1 MIVREKPNERLLT
14 LFSEQSCW
22 RIKPLAAQMKY
33 SIPSVRRF
41 LTEVGYFS
49 SFTHNGSW
57 YTLRSIPRFDR
68 DGLWFFRDIG
78 FSRSGSLTSTLIDLA
93 ERSPAG
99 MTAET
104 LGEKL
109 RVRCHSVLVQLC
121 RNGKIQRQ
129 KTGRSHVYFSVDP
142 QVATVQRRA
151 MDLQNL
157 YIQLPAEISVLVLV
171 EFIQNP
177 DSSFEDLAKAIAR
190 KTRVAID
197 AGQIQWLF
205 DQYGL
210 KKTAPIRVVQPG
222 EP

>member
-1 MIVREKPNERLLT
+1 MSVREKPNQHLLS
-14 LFSEQSCW
+14 LFREQSCW
-22 RIKPLAAQMKY
+22 MIEPLAAEMKY

-41 LTEVGYFS
+41 LAEVGYFS

-57 YTLRSIPRFDR
+57 YTLHSIPRFDG

-93 ERSPAG
+93 ARSPAG

-104 LGEKL
+104 LGAKL

-121 RNGKIQRQ
+121 RNGRLQRQ
-129 KTGRSHVYFSVDP
+129 KMARSHVYFSVDP
-142 QVATVQRRA
+142 SIATVQRRA
-151 MDLQNL
+151 MTVRNL
-157 YIQLPAEISVLVLV
+157 PTQLPAEIAVLILV

-177 DSSFEDLAKAIAR
+177 DASFEDLTRAISR
-190 KTRVAID
+190 KTRVAIN
-197 AGQIQWLF
+197 AGQIQRLF
-205 DQYGL
+205 DQHGL
-210 KKTAPIRVVQPG
+210 KKTTQVRVPPPG

>member
-1 MIVREKPNERLLT
+1 MSIKEKPNQRLLS
-14 LFSEQSCW
+14 LFHKQSCW
-22 RIKPLAAQMKY
+22 MIEPLAAEMKY

-41 LTEVGYFS
+41 LAEVGYFS

-57 YTLRSIPRFDR
+57 YTLHSIPRFDV

-93 ERSPAG
+93 ARSPAG

-104 LGEKL
+104 LGAKL

-121 RNGKIQRQ
+121 RNGKLQRR
-129 KTGRSHVYFSVDP
+129 KMARSHVYFSVDP
-142 QVATVQRRA
+142 SIATVQRRA
-151 MDLQNL
+151 MAVGNL
-157 YIQLPAEISVLVLV
+157 PAQLPAEIAVLILV

-177 DSSFEDLAKAIAR
+177 DSSFEDLTRAISR

-197 AGQIQWLF
+197 ARQIQWLF
-205 DQYGL
+205 DQHGL
-210 KKTAPIRVVQPG
+210 KKTTQAQAPQPG

>member
-1 MIVREKPNERLLT
+1 MSVREKPNQHILS
-14 LFSEQSCW
+14 LFHEQSCW
-22 RIKPLAAQMKY
+22 MIEPLAAEMKY

-41 LTEVGYFS
+41 LAEVGYFS

-57 YTLRSIPRFDR
+57 YTLRSIPHFDG
-68 DGLWFFRDIG
+68 DGLWFYSDIG
-78 FSRSGSLTSTLIDLA
+78 FSRSGSLTRTLIDLVV
-93 ERSPAG
+93 RSPTG

-104 LGEKL
+104 LGAKL

-129 KTGRSHVYFSVDP
+129 KIARSHVYFSIDP
-142 QVATVQRRA
+142 PIANVQRRA
-151 MDLQNL
+151 MFSGKLAK
-157 YIQLPAEISVLVLV
+157 LPAEVAVLILV

-177 DSSFEDLAKAIAR
+177 DSSLQDLARAISR

-197 AGQIQWLF
+197 AGQIEWLF
-205 DQYGL
+205 DQHGL
-210 KKTAPIRVVQPG
+210 KKTTQIQVVPPG

>member
-1 MIVREKPNERLLT
+1 MTVRERPNKRLLT

-22 RIKPLAAQMKY
+22 MIKPLAAEMKY

-57 YTLRSIPRFDR
+57 YTLHSIPRFDR

-78 FSRSGSLTSTLIDLA
+78 FSRSGSLTSTLIYLA
-93 ERSPAG
+93 ERSPVG
-99 MTAET
+99 MTAEKM
-104 LGEKL
+104 GEKL

-121 RNGKIQRQ
+121 RNGKLQRQ

-142 QVATVQRRA
+142 QVATVQRQA
-151 MDLQNL
+151 MAVRNL
-157 YIQLPAEISVLVLV
+157 PTQLPAEISVLILV

-177 DSSFEDLAKAIAR
+177 DSSFEDLAREISD

-210 KKTAPIRVVQPG
+210 KKTAPTRVVQPG

>member
-1 MIVREKPNERLLT
+1 MSVKKKPNQSLLS
-14 LFSEQSCW
+14 LFYEQSCW
-22 RIKPLAAQMKY
+22 MIEPLAAEMKY

-41 LTEVGYFS
+41 LAEASYLS

-93 ERSPAG
+93 ARSPAG

-121 RNGKIQRQ
+121 RKGRLQRQ
-129 KTGRSHVYFSVDP
+129 KMSRSNVYFSVDP
-142 QVATVQRRA
+142 AIATVQRRA
-151 MDLQNL
+151 MADGNL
-157 YIQLPAEISVLVLV
+157 PPQLPAEIAVLILV

-177 DSSFEDLAKAIAR
+177 GASFEDLANAISR
-190 KTRVAID
+190 KTRVTID
-197 AGQIQWLF
+197 VEQIQWLF
-205 DQYGL
+205 EQHGL
-210 KKTAPIRVVQPG
+210 KKTTQTQALPPG

>member
-1 MIVREKPNERLLT
+1 MSVREKPNQRLLS
-14 LFSEQSCW
+14 LFREQSCW
-22 RIKPLAAQMKY
+22 MIEPLAAEMKY

-41 LTEVGYFS
+41 LAEVGYFS

-57 YTLRSIPRFDR
+57 YTLHSIPRFDG

-93 ERSPAG
+93 TRSQAG

-104 LGEKL
+104 LGAKL
-109 RVRCHSVLVQLC
+109 RVRCHSILVQLC
-121 RNGKIQRQ
+121 RSGRLQRQ
-129 KTGRSHVYFSVDP
+129 KVARSHVYFSVDP
-142 QVATVQRRA
+142 PIATVQRRA
-151 MDLQNL
+151 MVGRNL
-157 YIQLPAEISVLVLV
+157 PPQLPAEIAVLILV

-177 DSSFEDLAKAIAR
+177 DASFEDLTRAISR

-205 DQYGL
+205 EQHGL
-210 KKTAPIRVVQPG
+210 KKTTPAQVPPPG